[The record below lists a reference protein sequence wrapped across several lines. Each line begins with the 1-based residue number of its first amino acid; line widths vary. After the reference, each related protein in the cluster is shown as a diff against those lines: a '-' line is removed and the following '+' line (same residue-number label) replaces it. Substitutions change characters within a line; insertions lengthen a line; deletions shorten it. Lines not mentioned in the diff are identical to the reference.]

1 MFFFLAIAHHCENEE
16 RLHSGDLIFYMDTVG
31 WNTLHHHNFI
41 YCSRENIEKDRWP
54 MWAFKDSGGTTVFF
68 CQNIFPNRHHVP
80 ELLPP
85 HPWETGP
92 ANPRLNS
99 ANTWYGINTCA
110 QFLLTLLLPRVV
122 WNNNLT
128 ENTSFWYT
136 MYMLVYVPNVFFMN
150 HVLVFWLFL
159 YTNNTSAN
167 IAMFFIIYPQLT
179 GSWPVAMRCDSL
191 TAGRPW

>member
-1 MFFFLAIAHHCENEE
+1 MIRWWIWSFTWTRLVEIHCTIITSSIVLE
-16 RLHSGDLIFYMDTVG
+16 RISRRIDGPCGHSRTVV
-31 WNTLHHHNFI
+31 
-41 YCSRENIEKDRWP
+41 EQQ
-54 MWAFKDSGGTTVFF
+54 FF

-85 HPWETGP
+85 GPWETGP
-92 ANPRLNS
+92 ANPQLNS